1 MTVPLLNRGLTMK
14 TPDVCHDHYN
24 CCDCGGND
32 CGCGYCF
39 SCNACDYC
47 KSGEGEHCELV
58 TNDDFSRL
66 TDEQKKAIAYE
77 S

>member
-1 MTVPLLNRGLTMK
+1 MK
-14 TPDVCHDHYN
+14 TPDVCHDHFN

-47 KSGEGEHCELV
+47 KSGEGDHCEMV
-58 TNDDFSRL
+58 SDDEFSRL
-66 TDEQKKAIAYE
+66 TDAQKKAIAYE